1 MTLYVD
7 VEQNPDTLQ
16 WSYNGQ
22 QIEERRIVTEELRT
36 GHLRTDPEFQVVFQ
50 NMERDERKKVEDFNK
65 QLKAAGSVPK
75 PHEDMTSI
83 WGSLYQT
90 ESDPKKMEAFIKHQS
105 IQLPPEIESAVSTA
119 MTAFSGDKG
128 ITDQTK
134 LKEQVLATIK
144 HESLGGKYKRQT
156 NGPAIGAA
164 QVEPETAIDIVKTS
178 GLIGSRAEEI
188 LGVSKEEFLN
198 LDLASMENLL
208 ENHEVNAVFATAKY
222 LQAASAKDKLDY
234 FK

>member
-1 MTLYVD
+1 MTVYVD
-7 VEQNPDTLQ
+7 VQQNPDTLQ
-16 WSYNGQ
+16 WTYNGQ

-50 NMERDERKKVEDFNK
+50 NMNRDQQKEQEEHNK
-65 QLKAAGSVPK
+65 QVVQAGGVPK

-90 ESDPKKMEAFIKHQS
+90 ESDPKKMKAFIEHQS
-105 IQLPPEIESAVSTA
+105 IQLPTEIEEAVSTA
-119 MTAFSGDKG
+119 MTAFKGDKG
-128 ITDQTK
+128 ITNQTK

-188 LGVSKEEFLN
+188 LGMSKEEFLN

-222 LQAASAKDKLDY
+222 LQAAAAKDKLDY